1 MENQTIISRD
11 KISSYSVAR
20 DVAGIKIVFV
30 NVFMVGEPVPGGKWV
45 LVDAGLHGS
54 AHIIMN
60 EAEALFGKNT
70 KPEAI
75 ILTHG
80 HFDHVGALTDLLKEW
95 DVPVYAHPLEM
106 PYLNGLSNYPPPD
119 PAVGGG
125 AMAYMSWMFP
135 KKGIDLGNRVKP
147 LPGDGSVPYLPG
159 WRFIHTPGHAPGHV
173 SFFRDSD
180 RVLIAGDAFVTTNQ
194 NSALSVI
201 TQKEEVHAPPAY
213 FTIDW
218 VAAKKSVVSLAEL
231 KPRAAG
237 TGHGVSMSGEK
248 LERQLEEL
256 VLNFDKQIPHNGR
269 YVKQAAVTDERGI
282 INMPK
287 PVSYQV
293 AKAVAGVSLGLVAG
307 ATLFFM
313 TRKSNKE

>member
-1 MENQTIISRD
+1 MEAQTLVRE
-11 KISSYSVAR
+11 KISNYSVAS
-20 DVAGIKIVFV
+20 DVAGMKIVFV
-30 NVFMVGEPVPGGKWV
+30 NVFMVGEPIPGGKWV

-70 KPEAI
+70 RPEAI

-80 HFDHVGALTDLLKEW
+80 HFDHIGGLTELLKEW

-135 KKGIDLGNRVKP
+135 KKGIDLGNNVKP
-147 LPGDGSVPYLPG
+147 LPEDGTVPFLPE
-159 WRFIHTPGHAPGHV
+159 WRYIHTPGHSPGHV
-173 SFFRDSD
+173 SFFRESD

-194 NSALSVI
+194 NSAVSVI
-201 TQKEEVHAPPAY
+201 TQKPEVHAPPAY

-218 VAAKKSVVSLAEL
+218 AAAKKSVLAL
-231 KPRAAG
+231 AALRPFAAG

-256 VLNFDKQIPHNGR
+256 AINFDSQIPANGR
-269 YVKQAAVTDERGI
+269 YVKEPAITDERGV

-287 PVSYQV
+287 PVSYHV
-293 AKAVAGVSLGLVAG
+293 AKAIAGVSLGLMTG
-307 ATLFFM
+307 AALFFL